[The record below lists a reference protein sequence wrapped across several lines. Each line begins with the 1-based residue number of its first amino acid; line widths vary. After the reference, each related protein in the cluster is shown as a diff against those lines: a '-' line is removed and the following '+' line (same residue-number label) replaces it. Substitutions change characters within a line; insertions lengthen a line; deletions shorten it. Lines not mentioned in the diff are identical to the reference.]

1 MPPPS
6 DVTVLARR
14 WSAGD
19 ERAFR
24 ELVRRVYPD
33 LRRLAHR
40 QIRSPDRARAVST
53 TVLVHEAYLK
63 LAGADGEV
71 WRDRAHLFAFCSKVM
86 RHILVDFARRKSAR
100 RRGGG
105 WVRVTLDEHTAQ
117 VEQSAI
123 DVLVLDQALERI
135 AAHDER
141 MSRIVEYRFF
151 GGMSVPETAQ
161 ALGTSPRTVE
171 REWARARVYLQ
182 HALGSSGA

>member
-1 MPPPS
+1 MAHAPE
-6 DVTVLARR
+6 VTVLARR

-19 ERAFR
+19 ERAFG

-40 QIRSPDRARAVST
+40 QIRGPDRDRAVST

-63 LAGADGEV
+63 LARADGEE

-86 RHILVDFARRKSAR
+86 RHILVDIARRRSAR

-105 WVRVTLDEHTAQ
+105 WVRVTLDEGTAA
-117 VEQSAI
+117 VERSAL
-123 DVLVLDQALERI
+123 DVLVLDEALERI
-135 AAHDER
+135 SEQNER
-141 MSRIVEYRFF
+141 MGRIIECRFF
-151 GGMSVPETAQ
+151 GGMSVAETAE
-161 ALGTSPRTVE
+161 ALGVSSRTVE

-182 HALGSSGA
+182 HALGPEE